1 MRRLLN
7 LVCNSSL
14 KTFLTGEL
22 SWDHIAVLISNE
34 QKFQIYFKVY
44 STSNTRIHQYTIHN
58 NYFCPEFPDT

>member
-34 QKFQIYFKVY
+34 QKFPRFI
-44 STSNTRIHQYTIHN
+44 RHQTPEYN
-58 NYFCPEFPDT
+58 NINIITLYRGTLSRKS

>member
-44 STSNTRIHQYTIHN
+44 STSDTRIQQYTIYN